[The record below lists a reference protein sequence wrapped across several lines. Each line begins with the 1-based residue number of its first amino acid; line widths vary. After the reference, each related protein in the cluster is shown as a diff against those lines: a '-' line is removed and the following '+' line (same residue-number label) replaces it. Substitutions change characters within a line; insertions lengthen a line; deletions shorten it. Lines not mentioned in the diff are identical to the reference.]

1 MATLSLDIFLKL
13 PISISYN
20 TMTES
25 KSYIVTLKETA
36 SLADISQI
44 KSKISDL
51 GGKIVDE
58 FSLIKG
64 FLVKLPA
71 IHTDTIKDHDQVL
84 NIEEDLEVKIQS

>member
-1 MATLSLDIFLKL
+1 
-13 PISISYN
+13 
-20 TMTES
+20 MTDA
-25 KSYIVTLKETA
+25 KSYIVTLKDTA
-36 SLADISQI
+36 SLTDISAV

-71 IHTDTIKDHDQVL
+71 IHTDAIKEHDQVL
-84 NIEEDLEVKIQS
+84 NIEEDSEVHIQK